1 MHSRQLSGS
10 LSADVNPEDACL
22 CSTREDR
29 KGEKFPNCLPPALK
43 HQTLSNLNTNRSA
56 WEKWQ
61 KREPDTQTVQR
72 YLKYY
77 FIDMKIKNPT

>member
-1 MHSRQLSGS
+1 MW
-10 LSADVNPEDACL
+10 
-22 CSTREDR
+22 TREMPASAALG
-29 KGEKFPNCLPPALK
+29 KTAKVKNFQTVSHWALK
-43 HQTLSNLNTNRSA
+43 HQTLSNLNTNLAAR
-56 WEKWQ
+56 EKWQ